1 MEDVYFRLANH
12 LKDLIMGYPFNDGLL
27 DLLKKMFNPIEAQ
40 VALAIPNN
48 LAPLEVVDLE
58 TIAVHSELP
67 LSTVVESL
75 DSLSSSSMLYTAPT
89 ESGAKGYALLQVGY
103 GMPQTFFWE
112 GRKDD
117 HVKEMAKVVLK
128 YFSVQTTRQVYGGVP
143 TKTYK

>member
-58 TIAVHSELP
+58 TIAVHSELS
-67 LSTVVESL
+67 LSTVAESSIPFPAAACFTPRL
-75 DSLSSSSMLYTAPT
+75 RNLELRAMHYS
-89 ESGAKGYALLQVGY
+89 
-103 GMPQTFFWE
+103 
-112 GRKDD
+112 R
-117 HVKEMAKVVLK
+117 
-128 YFSVQTTRQVYGGVP
+128 
-143 TKTYK
+143 